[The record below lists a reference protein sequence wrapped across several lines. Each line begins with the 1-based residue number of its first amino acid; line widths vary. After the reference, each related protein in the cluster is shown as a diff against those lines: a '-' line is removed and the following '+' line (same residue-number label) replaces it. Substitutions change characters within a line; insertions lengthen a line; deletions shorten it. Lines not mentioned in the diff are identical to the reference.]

1 VETDGGKKPAISILN
16 KRRGNPMT
24 VELKLN
30 NSGVIE
36 RTGTVTGENGI
47 PQRPKPARHR
57 EPCGGSLMNIAQT
70 CERLNV
76 SPSTLYGWVWQRRIP
91 FVKIGR
97 CLRFEPHQL
106 EEFIASNG
114 HPQL

>member
-1 VETDGGKKPAISILN
+1 
-16 KRRGNPMT
+16 
-24 VELKLN
+24 
-30 NSGVIE
+30 
-36 RTGTVTGENGI
+36 
-47 PQRPKPARHR
+47 
-57 EPCGGSLMNIAQT
+57 MNVAQA

-97 CLRFEPHQL
+97 CLRFEPRQL

-114 HPQL
+114 HPQLQ